1 MAEPYLQNLSHNLR
15 TPSRR
20 VAQTR
25 FWPPPLPLV
34 RAFSPLTPDFA
45 APKGWLRVSQ
55 SDSGSRPHPFNTNS
69 KINNVVA
76 MLTSSLPQ
84 TEDGKASGK
93 HLKNIQFGPHKCPL
107 MRWRLSQNRSLES
120 PRPAVPGGPA
130 QSASKSEK
138 RKKERQPT
146 PPASGPFRGRAQ
158 PSLQHRASQQRRAS
172 VTTRSPGLTPNEG

>member
-1 MAEPYLQNLSHNLR
+1 VNPYDPR
-15 TPSRR
+15 G
-20 VAQTR
+20 
-25 FWPPPLPLV
+25 
-34 RAFSPLTPDFA
+34 PLTPDFA
-45 APKGWLRVSQ
+45 APKGWSRVSQ

-69 KINNVVA
+69 KINNLVA

-93 HLKNIQFGPHKCPL
+93 HLKNIQFGPHKCQAQFDSPESL
-107 MRWRLSQNRSLES
+107 PGVTAPRRAWR
-120 PRPAVPGGPA
+120 PA